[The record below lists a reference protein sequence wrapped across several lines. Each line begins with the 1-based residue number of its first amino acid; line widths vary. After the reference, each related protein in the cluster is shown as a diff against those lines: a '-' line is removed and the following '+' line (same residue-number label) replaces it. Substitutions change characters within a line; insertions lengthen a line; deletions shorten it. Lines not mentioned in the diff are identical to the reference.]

1 MIQAQGKCSNL
12 FPYLKFIYS
21 DPINISAGQSE
32 AEHMIGPVLFG
43 DAGITPPPGSSH
55 FRCGLTN
62 VSECQLT
69 NMADKLAV
77 LIYNPLPRKTS
88 HIVRIPLGF
97 QYKNAK
103 VYDDEGNFL
112 NVKDI

>member
-1 MIQAQGKCSNL
+1 M
-12 FPYLKFIYS
+12 
-21 DPINISAGQSE
+21 
-32 AEHMIGPVLFG
+32 MGPALFG
-43 DAGITPPPGSSH
+43 DAGITPPPGSGH

-88 HIVRIPLGF
+88 HFVRIPLGF
-97 QYKNAK
+97 GYTNAK
-103 VYDDEGNFL
+103 VFDDEGNSFNL
-112 NVKDI
+112 NDIPSRFTMYHYNIQQAMR